1 MLFLRITL
9 TNIEIASID
18 KTSQCYFSMTIL
30 ELKNKPLS
38 VGKGLKN
45 IVKLWKLRDISV
57 ITLKFVRI
65 IGGGIRMRTLWAH
78 PLPMWLTVDIRT
90 TQFRRL

>member
-1 MLFLRITL
+1 MHFLRITL

-18 KTSQCYFSMTIL
+18 QTSPFYFSMTIL

-38 VGKGLKN
+38 VGEGLKN

-57 ITLKFVRI
+57 ITLKFVRNKNE
-65 IGGGIRMRTLWAH
+65 
-78 PLPMWLTVDIRT
+78 DIMGSSSADVADC
-90 TQFRRL
+90 